1 MYYVKC
7 FVILVKIKDEITFC
21 YVIYWIVLL
30 YSEINLVLVMSLE
43 FF

>member
-7 FVILVKIKDEITFC
+7 FVILGKIKDEITFS